1 MDSMSDEF
9 DQRPM
14 TRAEAVAFAVA
25 ALAMFYVAIPVIRFL
40 HWLTEPNMFTR
51 RERRF
56 IRGVI
61 RDLTNPR
68 IQAIWA
74 DVAFWLLLI
83 ATIAMGY
90 LWSSFECSMGRDCF
104 IASADLANW
113 FFGK

>member
-1 MDSMSDEF
+1 MSLLRRQVYRTFFSASVLDSG
-9 DQRPM
+9 
-14 TRAEAVAFAVA
+14 
-25 ALAMFYVAIPVIRFL
+25 
-40 HWLTEPNMFTR
+40 
-51 RERRF
+51 ERRF

-61 RDLTNPR
+61 RNLTNPR